1 MSPEGSI
8 AQAVRGRVKAGRFA
22 AGTGGGR
29 RILDVAVRRGLAW
42 ASNGRGLSSVSII

>member
-1 MSPEGSI
+1 MSPEESV
-8 AQAVRGRVKAGRFA
+8 AQTVRGSVKAGSSE